1 MQVLCWLLIACG
13 IMFCKDMLEQE
24 IDLTIQLIQ
33 KFENKIENLEEIRV
47 LNIAHKLMLYNDSK
61 YKTFR

>member
-1 MQVLCWLLIACG
+1 
-13 IMFCKDMLEQE
+13 MLEQE
-24 IDLTIQLIQ
+24 VDLTIQLIQ

>member
-1 MQVLCWLLIACG
+1 MQVLYWLLIACG

-24 IDLTIQLIQ
+24 VDLTIQLIQ